1 MWSSTNQELLSSH
14 GHPHNQLTIWR
25 CCSSPP
31 SLSKVA
37 DLKGH
42 EDRVL
47 HLAMSPDG
55 QSVVSAGADETLRFW
70 KCFPKEQDKL
80 KENSTTNSSS
90 SGLSML
96 QYVR

>member
-1 MWSSTNQELLSSH
+1 M
-14 GHPHNQLTIWR
+14 
-25 CCSSPP
+25 
-31 SLSKVA
+31 A

-47 HLAMSPDG
+47 HLSMSPDS
-55 QSVVSAGADETLRFW
+55 QSIVSAGADETLRFW
-70 KCFPKEQDKL
+70 NCFPKEQDKS
-80 KENSTTNSSS
+80 KETSTTNSSS